1 MDFSRLAGRIAVDK
15 TSKKLGK
22 IIRIDD
28 LPGKTI
34 KRLKPYAMVYV
45 YRLFKPDIVIPLDI
59 DLLKKEEGYYV
70 WFDILKIDFDKMT
83 KQQSSVNSTRK
94 TYGLFTDAPGSVKH
108 PMIQPRNKRR
118 E

>member
-15 TSKKLGK
+15 NSKKLGK

-45 YRLFKPDIVIPLDI
+45 YRLLRPDIVIPLDI
-59 DLLKKEEGYYV
+59 DLLIKEEGYYV
-70 WFDILKIDFDKMT
+70 WFDILKADFDKKT
-83 KQQSSVNSTRK
+83 KQQASVKGARK
-94 TYGLFTDAPGSVKH
+94 TYGLFAEAPGAVKH
-108 PMIQPRNKRR
+108 PMIQPRNRR
-118 E
+118 KE